1 MKCRVAA
8 VWWKNRQ
15 QNVHRTATA
24 VGRQVCFGGV
34 ALAVAVAVAGG
45 GGGGGGGIEIK
56 LRLLSSVPLDAP
68 GSML

>member
-1 MKCRVAA
+1 M
-8 VWWKNRQ
+8 
-15 QNVHRTATA
+15 HRTATA